1 MTLLRRCLPAALLAA
16 TALGAGA
23 QTDPGAGP
31 YLVLAAGLAQYDYDC
46 WYWSAC
52 ETARASM
59 GKIGGGYRFGIWAL
73 EGWYIDLGKATIF
86 PASDRLHLSGGAITG
101 AWYLPFGTQLEGLL
115 RAGLADVRQTRSGD
129 NGRNRF
135 TGLFGLGLVVKLAPA
150 VGLELAWDVTGGE
163 GRDSGTTTGAA
174 VSLGLRV
181 GF

>member
-1 MTLLRRCLPAALLAA
+1 MSVISTRKEGDVLVVISNNPPVN
-16 TALGAGA
+16 ALGHA
-23 QTDPGAGP
+23 
-31 YLVLAAGLAQYDYDC
+31 V
-46 WYWSAC
+46 
-52 ETARASM
+52 
-59 GKIGGGYRFGIWAL
+59 
-73 EGWYIDLGKATIF
+73 
-86 PASDRLHLSGGAITG
+86 
-101 AWYLPFGTQLEGLL
+101 